1 MLIHKMRL
9 DEYMAVLDVNSGAV
23 HLVDDVIY
31 DLLDVFDG
39 TNDDEA
45 IAALQTSYPEKD
57 LREALEELH
66 QLQEE
71 GLLFSPEFEV
81 PQTFAETPILKSL
94 CLHIAHDCNLRCGY
108 CFAGTGDFGGYR
120 AMMSKE
126 TAEKAVEFAI
136 AGSKMR
142 HNLELDL
149 FGGEPLMN
157 PEVVK
162 HVINY
167 VRRREFETGKN
178 IKLTLTTNGTL
189 LNDDIIQ
196 FLNDNRVML
205 VLSLDGKKET
215 HDNMRPFP
223 NKTGSYDAAVRGFK
237 KVIESR
243 NGKNYYLRGTYTHFN
258 PHFAEDTLDMTKIG
272 KELSVEPVV
281 GIDEMKAM
289 GHEYELLYLD
299 ASDDSL
305 IRRYKETRRR
315 HPLGQG
321 KSLSENI
328 AVERERLT
336 EVRNRATH
344 IIDTTDM
351 PTAELKEKIWKL
363 YSGNGGVERMIVLVQ
378 SFGFKHGLPL
388 DSDMVLDVRFL
399 PNPFYEEDLKR
410 LTGNDQPVADFIC
423 RFPQTFQFLK
433 KEEEMLEFL
442 LPQYISE
449 GKSQLVISVGCTGG
463 QHRSVFIANRLYE
476 FLRTQGYAVQL
487 THRDLQ
493 RKNK

>member
-66 QLQEE
+66 QLQAE

-281 GIDEMKAM
+281 GIDEPYVLTEADLPVLYEEYDKLARAYLQKRREGDAFDFFHFNVALDNGPCVAKRLAGCGA
-289 GHEYELLYLD
+289 GHEYFAITPEGDIYPCHQFVGREEYKLGTLETGVVKPDLVQKFRHTHVMTKSTCWARFFCSGGCHANAD
-299 ASDDSL
+299 L
-305 IRRYKETRRR
+305 INGDISKPYQYGCK
-315 HPLGQG
+315 LQ
-321 KSLSENI
+321 KK
-328 AVERERLT
+328 RL
-336 EVRNRATH
+336 ECA
-344 IIDTTDM
+344 
-351 PTAELKEKIWKL
+351 
-363 YSGNGGVERMIVLVQ
+363 IVLQ
-378 SFGFKHGLPL
+378 AILAA
-388 DSDMVLDVRFL
+388 
-399 PNPFYEEDLKR
+399 EA
-410 LTGNDQPVADFIC
+410 Q
-423 RFPQTFQFLK
+423 
-433 KEEEMLEFL
+433 
-442 LPQYISE
+442 E
-449 GKSQLVISVGCTGG
+449 GKDMRPEITN
-463 QHRSVFIANRLYE
+463 FKYE
-476 FLRTQGYAVQL
+476 VE
-487 THRDLQ
+487 H
-493 RKNK
+493 K

>member
-66 QLQEE
+66 QLQAE

-281 GIDEMKAM
+281 GIDEPYVLTEADLPILYEEYDKLARAYLQKRREGDAFDFFHFNVALDNGPCVAKRLAGCGA
-289 GHEYELLYLD
+289 GHEYFAITPEGDIYPCHQFVGHEEYCMGNLEQGTFNTDIKKEFAGAHVYSKPTCRDCWAKFYCSGGCNANNYIYNGDIHDAYEL
-299 ASDDSL
+299 SC
-305 IRRYKETRRR
+305 
-315 HPLGQG
+315 
-321 KSLSENI
+321 
-328 AVERERLT
+328 
-336 EVRNRATH
+336 
-344 IIDTTDM
+344 
-351 PTAELKEKIWKL
+351 KIM
-363 YSGNGGVERMIVLVQ
+363 R
-378 SFGFKHGLPL
+378 
-388 DSDMVLDVRFL
+388 
-399 PNPFYEEDLKR
+399 KR
-410 LTGNDQPVADFIC
+410 LECAILSQVRDM
-423 RFPQTFQFLK
+423 LK
-433 KEEEMLEFL
+433 
-442 LPQYISE
+442 
-449 GKSQLVISVGCTGG
+449 
-463 QHRSVFIANRLYE
+463 
-476 FLRTQGYAVQL
+476 
-487 THRDLQ
+487 
-493 RKNK
+493 

>member
-66 QLQEE
+66 QLQAE

-157 PEVVK
+157 TEVVK

-281 GIDEMKAM
+281 GIDEPYVLSEADLPVLYEEYDKLARAYLQKRREGDAFDFFHFNVALDNGPCVAKRLAGCGA
-289 GHEYELLYLD
+289 GHEYFAITPEGDIYPCHQFVGHD
-299 ASDDSL
+299 E
-305 IRRYKETRRR
+305 YKM
-315 HPLGQG
+315 G
-321 KSLSENI
+321 NI
-328 AVERERLT
+328 
-336 EVRNRATH
+336 
-344 IIDTTDM
+344 
-351 PTAELKEKIWKL
+351 
-363 YSGNGGVERMIVLVQ
+363 
-378 SFGFKHGLPL
+378 
-388 DSDMVLDVRFL
+388 
-399 PNPFYEEDLKR
+399 EEG
-410 LTGNDQPVADFIC
+410 TFNNDI
-423 RFPQTFQFLK
+423 K
-433 KEEEMLEFL
+433 KEFA
-442 LPQYISE
+442 
-449 GKSQLVISVGCTGG
+449 GCHVYSKPACQECWARFYCSGG
-463 QHRSVFIANRLYE
+463 CNANNFVFNGDIHKAYE
-476 FLRTQGYAVQL
+476 LSCKI
-487 THRDLQ
+487 Q
-493 RKNK
+493 RKRIECAILMKVLEQLET